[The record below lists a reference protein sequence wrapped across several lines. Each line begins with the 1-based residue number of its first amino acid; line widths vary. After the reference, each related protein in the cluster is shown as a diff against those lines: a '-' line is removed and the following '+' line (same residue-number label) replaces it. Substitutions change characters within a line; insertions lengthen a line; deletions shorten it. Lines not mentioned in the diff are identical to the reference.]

1 MTTTHPPKYKP
12 HNKTQ
17 TNNFNVKTNKTC
29 KNKQN
34 SIHNIVRVCALFLYK
49 NIIYNNNIQMQT
61 IKYNKYREKIY

>member
-1 MTTTHPPKYKP
+1 MTTTHPPKDKP
-12 HNKTQ
+12 RNKTQ

-34 SIHNIVRVCALFLYK
+34 SKHNIVRVLFLYK

-61 IKYNKYREKIY
+61 IKYNK